1 MAMDEETVGLDDLTA
16 LMEDQSAS
24 AENGKA
30 SLSPEPLFSAL
41 LRDVVQKLWPG
52 DPVIQDFVAQ
62 VARPIS
68 EHLGHTAAKGGEF
81 VARRRAEGKGDD
93 EHFLYDQSMRAHLIN
108 GLFPVLHT
116 ARALQA
122 WGAPQLRV
130 YDEACRRIFIAGY
143 VLHDYLKL
151 PEVERRLNEAGFSH
165 DRAVGPAQ
173 MPLLEELFTEW
184 GRALGLDRFLEPI
197 GGLAARLHDLIYI
210 ASNTQVRWSTLRNLS
225 LLSRIQASPLQL
237 DLAEQL
243 SRLADLLAYAARRPQ
258 DAASDG
264 SLHGVLTTLSGGLAR
279 LNYHHLNDNR
289 GLLTNFIQNAAL
301 EAMSG
306 EYRIPLLYAPSG
318 VVYLEHSRQ
327 APPLPGVE
335 TVVEA
340 CVNRIREAAG
350 QALGRSLSG
359 IKRDGK
365 GMKWADYYWLF
376 FDLPEFLRLG
386 VGATFAVIH
395 EGKQASAG
403 KRFEKMKAGA
413 WLGPEVDLDLPDDL
427 RVDRLAEWCF
437 LAEKASAARLPGWDA
452 AGLLLELMGLEDL
465 QAEFLSVPRDNR
477 AGGVGYHWY
486 FAAGHYLR
494 RHPGLDPAAW
504 QERVEGFASR
514 LAGAAREAK
523 PKGPDSLDS
532 GWDDLRGYVRHTL
545 TLGGSP
551 GAGES
556 RAAFALE
563 LHRYSSA
570 KRRGRGTE
578 QVCALCSSAYH
589 IDKQQEAGVLFAP
602 QVYSNKRPL
611 HSTDAIR
618 DICSIC
624 GMEMMLRQIFMNRA
638 AASGGDFEGRRMR
651 YLYFYPTYYFTPETL
666 SLMRRVYSGLHR
678 ISFTDLRKQLA
689 GREGRLDL
697 SPGIFQ
703 RLEPL
708 LLTPEDEI
716 DPAGDR
722 YLRMH
727 FPETDPVTFYFMGV
741 PPPGRKAK
749 DAEAWVHPAFLALL
763 LPLCLDVKVVASEAS
778 LPLMLEA
785 DEIAETVFLDSAHSA
800 IGYLTGGQA
809 RINVD
814 CLLPVLQRL
823 TTAYLIHVDANSRM
837 GSGGFDYS
845 WQNLPALARDL
856 SSSPLY
862 AFHYLKVWQRRQN
875 MDMLPPPKAR
885 LYLAYLD
892 YLDRS
897 KGGKEMSHAKE
908 LTNLYRRFYR
918 ARRNNSNS
926 ILRPVSIAARAVLE
940 ADPRLFDAEGLV
952 EAVYGELRSFSERAR
967 IGNLAYYPTG
977 STRESREE
985 AMRAFAAYFVQEI
998 FFRVFRGDKSAL
1010 RGKQLN
1016 LLKNACEVI
1025 YVDAAAQEREEKEAA
1040 AVATSKDAVEEEATE
1055 A

>member
-1 MAMDEETVGLDDLTA
+1 MAIDEDPVGLDDLA
-16 LMEDQSAS
+16 ILFEEQSVPVED
-24 AENGKA
+24 GKA

-41 LRDVVQKLWPG
+41 LRDVIHKHWHG

-81 VARRRAEGKGDD
+81 VARRRAEGKGED

-184 GRALGLDRFLEPI
+184 GRALGLDRFLEPA
-197 GGLAARLHDLIYI
+197 GGMAARLHDLIYI
-210 ASNTQVRWSTLRNLS
+210 ASNTQIRWSTLRNLS
-225 LLSRIQASPLQL
+225 LLPRITASPLQL

-243 SRLADLLAYAARRPQ
+243 SRLADLLAYVARRPQ
-258 DAASDG
+258 DSASEPALR
-264 SLHGVLTTLSGGLAR
+264 SALMTLSGGLAR
-279 LNYHHLNDNR
+279 LNFHHLNDNR

-301 EAMSG
+301 AAMSG

-318 VVYLEHSRQ
+318 VVYLEHSRL
-327 APPLPGVE
+327 APSVPEVD
-335 TVVEA
+335 TVVNA
-340 CVNRIREAAG
+340 AVNRIREAAG
-350 QALGRSLSG
+350 QALARSHTG

-376 FDLPEFLRLG
+376 FDLPEFVCLG
-386 VGATFAVIH
+386 VRATFAIIH
-395 EGKQASAG
+395 EGKSASAG

-413 WLGPEVDLDLPDDL
+413 WLGSEVDLDLPDDL
-427 RVDRLAEWCF
+427 RVDQMAEWCF
-437 LAEKASAARLPGWDA
+437 LAERAAAARLPGWDA

-465 QAEFLSVPRDNR
+465 RAEFLAVPRDNR

-486 FAAGHYLR
+486 FAAGQYLR
-494 RHPGLDPAAW
+494 RHPGLDPSAW
-504 QERVEGFASR
+504 QERVEGLASR
-514 LAGAAREAK
+514 LAEAAREIK
-523 PKGPDSLDS
+523 PLGQHSRAS
-532 GWDDLRGYVRHTL
+532 GWDDLREYVHHTL

-551 GAGES
+551 AAGES
-556 RAAFALE
+556 REAFALE
-563 LHRYSSA
+563 LHRYNNA
-570 KRRGRGTE
+570 KRKGRGTE
-578 QVCALCSSAYH
+578 QVCALCSSAYQ
-589 IDKQQEAGVLFAP
+589 INKQQEAGVLFAP

-611 HSTDAIR
+611 HSTDARR

-651 YLYFYPTYYFTPETL
+651 YLYFYPAYYFTPETL

-689 GREGRLDL
+689 GKEGQLDL

-708 LLTPEDEI
+708 LLTLEEEINPE
-716 DPAGDR
+716 ADR
-722 YLRMH
+722 FLRMH
-727 FPETDPVTFYFMGV
+727 FPETDPVTFFFMGV
-741 PPPGRKAK
+741 PPPGLKAK

-785 DEIAETVFLDSAHSA
+785 DELAETVFLDSPHSA

-823 TTAYLIHVDANSRM
+823 TSAYLIHVDANSRM
-837 GSGGFDYS
+837 GSGGFDYG
-845 WQNLPALARDL
+845 WQYLPALARDL
-856 SSSPLY
+856 STSPLH

-875 MDMLPPPKAR
+875 MDILPPAKAR
-885 LYLAYLD
+885 LYLAYMN

-897 KGGKEMSHAKE
+897 TGGKEMSHAKE
-908 LTNLYRRFYR
+908 LTHLYRRFYR

-952 EAVYGELRSFSERAR
+952 EAVYGELRSFSERAK
-967 IGNLAYYPTG
+967 IANLAYFPAG
-977 STRESREE
+977 STRESREV
-985 AMRAFAAYFVQEI
+985 AMRAFAAYFVQEL

-1040 AVATSKDAVEEEATE
+1040 AEEAAQVAAEETTE